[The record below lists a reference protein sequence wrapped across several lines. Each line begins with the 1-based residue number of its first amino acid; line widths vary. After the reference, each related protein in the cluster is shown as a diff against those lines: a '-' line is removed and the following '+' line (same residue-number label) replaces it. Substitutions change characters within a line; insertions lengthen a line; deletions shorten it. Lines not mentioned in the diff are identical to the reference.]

1 MVAASPYLPTNAVL
15 GSKHTLLDKSGLP
28 LGRCRVLQCPG
39 KMWGVP
45 LKLHRALWMGAVCI
59 SRCLTLLSKVRCPFW
74 KNQCF
79 CLICAVLLAWS
90 IPFKR
95 ATCLKLWALL
105 NNVLSLL
112 TSEQHNIVL
121 YGKNILWRSSIPGK
135 LDFFCLTCVLFPLVR
150 SAQPSFR
157 HLSLK
162 EMFSIQS
169 NNSVFV
175 LIKYLTHI
183 KGVLHKFNN
192 RFFKDDHTL
201 SEECYMHTVYHMFK
215 QCLIVL
221 RFKDAHSSNYNMFQK
236 NCLQQ
241 RVLFQKYG
249 SLSWKNITLCIQ
261 KNDVQLWR
269 TYFTCLHVPCVLH
282 LRNCIVKRALHV
294 QEGSCLT

>member
-1 MVAASPYLPTNAVL
+1 MKPCTARER
-15 GSKHTLLDKSGLP
+15 KKEH
-28 LGRCRVLQCPG
+28 GR
-39 KMWGVP
+39 K
-45 LKLHRALWMGAVCI
+45 I
-59 SRCLTLLSKVRCPFW
+59 F
-74 KNQCF
+74 
-79 CLICAVLLAWS
+79 
-90 IPFKR
+90 
-95 ATCLKLWALL
+95 
-105 NNVLSLL
+105 
-112 TSEQHNIVL
+112 
-121 YGKNILWRSSIPGK
+121 LWRSSILGK
-135 LDFFCLTCVLFPLVR
+135 LDYFCLTCVLFPLVR

-201 SEECYMHTVYHMFK
+201 SKECYMHTVYHMFK

-221 RFKDAHSSNYNMFQK
+221 RFKDAHSSNYNIFQEES
-236 NCLQQ
+236 CLHQ
-241 RVLFQKYG
+241 RVLFPKYG

-282 LRNCIVKRALHV
+282 LRKYIVKRALHV
-294 QEGSCLT
+294 QEGSFLT